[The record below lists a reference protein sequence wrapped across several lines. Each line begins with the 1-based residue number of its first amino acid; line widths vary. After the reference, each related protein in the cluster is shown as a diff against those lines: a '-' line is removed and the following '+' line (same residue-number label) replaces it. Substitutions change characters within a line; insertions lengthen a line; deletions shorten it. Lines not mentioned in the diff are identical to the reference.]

1 MELGGTPPTLN
12 GKSLCPKKLSGMGG
26 RVPLFAEKICYVV
39 SESVPYSVC
48 CFTQVNET
56 AAAHCEQGMR
66 KRWLGVTKICF
77 LCFLFWVRHK
87 VQVLLVGLYKDQ
99 DSPLQMLRAP
109 NDVMNDVMPI
119 IWRHLTEQWQ
129 VGPKHNLLL
138 REAPSLIFF
147 KSTYYG

>member
-1 MELGGTPPTLN
+1 M
-12 GKSLCPKKLSGMGG
+12 
-26 RVPLFAEKICYVV
+26 
-39 SESVPYSVC
+39 
-48 CFTQVNET
+48 
-56 AAAHCEQGMR
+56 
-66 KRWLGVTKICF
+66 
-77 LCFLFWVRHK
+77 
-87 VQVLLVGLYKDQ
+87 LLVGLYKDQ